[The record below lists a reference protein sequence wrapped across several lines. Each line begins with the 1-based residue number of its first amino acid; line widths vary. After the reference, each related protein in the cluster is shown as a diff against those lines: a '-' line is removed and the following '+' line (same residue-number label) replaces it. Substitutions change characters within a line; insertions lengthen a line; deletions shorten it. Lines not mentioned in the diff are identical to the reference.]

1 MSTSLL
7 YHRFGIRGPFH
18 YCSTEFDG
26 NVTIFHIAHNTHI
39 KCPSCRSRDVIKKGG
54 KVRRFIATP
63 IGTSPCY
70 IQIANQRIKCRACNT
85 FGYLPLNFVPR
96 PKVRY
101 TKGFEQYVLSLS
113 ALNVTISAIAKLCGV
128 CWDTVKDIQKHYL
141 QKRYSQPCL
150 KNVTHIGIDEIY
162 CGSKSGFMTVV
173 IDMKTSAVIYTEKGK
188 KAESLDGFWKRKLRC
203 KKPIEAIATDMGQA
217 YISSVKQH
225 APKAKLVIDR
235 FHVVK
240 RFNEKLTAFRRE
252 LQNSMSSKNDAQYL
266 KNTRWLLVSNPD
278 RLDEQGQARL
288 ERALEG
294 NQPLAVVYTN
304 CINYL
309 LKNNPVPGT

>member
-1 MSTSLL
+1 M
-7 YHRFGIRGPFH
+7 
-18 YCSTEFDG
+18 
-26 NVTIFHIAHNTHI
+26 
-39 KCPSCRSRDVIKKGG
+39 
-54 KVRRFIATP
+54 
-63 IGTSPCY
+63 
-70 IQIANQRIKCRACNT
+70 
-85 FGYLPLNFVPR
+85 PLNFVPR

-217 YISSVKQH
+217 
-225 APKAKLVIDR
+225 
-235 FHVVK
+235 
-240 RFNEKLTAFRRE
+240 
-252 LQNSMSSKNDAQYL
+252 
-266 KNTRWLLVSNPD
+266 
-278 RLDEQGQARL
+278 
-288 ERALEG
+288 
-294 NQPLAVVYTN
+294 
-304 CINYL
+304 
-309 LKNNPVPGT
+309 